1 LERGL
6 AAAEQDHELQLV
18 GVDAFQRLCQ
28 AGYLEKPKPF
38 GERKVHRQEP
48 VPLKRTQRYRKKRL
62 AVTEAD
68 RSNGAAGKELVP
80 PRRALERQDQRTDA
94 GRQAQLVQLVR
105 HVVPTRQIE

>member
-1 LERGL
+1 MNAISAFRKQIESRRAEQRQVRLVDNALERGL

-38 GERKVHRQEP
+38 GERKVLLQEP

-68 RSNGAAGKELVP
+68 RSNGAAGKEL
-80 PRRALERQDQRTDA
+80 
-94 GRQAQLVQLVR
+94 
-105 HVVPTRQIE
+105 